1 MIQLTDVIKKYGEY
15 TAVNKLSLKIDKGE
29 IIGLLGPNGAGKST
43 TMKIMAGY
51 LVPDFGTV
59 EIDGKNFE
67 TSEVELKKIIGYMPE
82 NNPLY
87 KEMKVNEALRYAAV
101 LNGVTNLKER
111 MDFVIKATSIDG
123 VLKKTINELS
133 KGYKQRVG
141 LAIALIHDPKILILD
156 EPTEGLDPNQR
167 NEIRNLIRDLG
178 KERTVIISTHVL
190 QEVEAMCNRI
200 IIVNQGVVV
209 LDDSKDNILKRAD
222 STNEFTISF
231 KPLDGEVSN
240 FENDGKIH
248 VTSSKKTKNDSTY
261 NVIVDD
267 AEEFI
272 TLANSL
278 VKKNKILITEL
289 TRKQNNLEE
298 IFRQLTVKNQ

>member
-43 TMKIMAGY
+43 TMKIMSGY
-51 LVPDFGTV
+51 LIPDYGTV
-59 EIDGKNFE
+59 TIDGKDFQ
-67 TSEVELKKIIGYMPE
+67 TSDVDLKRIIGYMPE

-101 LNGVTNLKER
+101 LNGVTNLKDR
-111 MDFVIKATSIDG
+111 MDFVIKATAIDG

-167 NEIRNLIRDLG
+167 NEIRNLIKDLG
-178 KERTVIISTHVL
+178 QERTVIISTHVL

-200 IIVNQGVVV
+200 IIVNQGNVV
-209 LDDSKDNILKRAD
+209 LDDSKENILKRAD
-222 STNEFTISF
+222 SNSEFVLTIKALESDLADIEKDSKIHIISKEKSKETISYI
-231 KPLDGEVSN
+231 LVAD
-240 FENDGKIH
+240 
-248 VTSSKKTKNDSTY
+248 
-261 NVIVDD
+261 NVD
-267 AEEFI
+267 EFI
-272 TLANSL
+272 TLVNVL

-289 TRKQNNLEE
+289 SRKQNNLEE
-298 IFRQLTVKNQ
+298 IFRQLTIKNQ